1 MGNTRYPYRLSPYF
15 TRGKPRAPPSVDP
28 ETVHLP
34 VAVGLQWNLTIRFL
48 ALVLAALA
56 LQIRSLHAQTA
67 DQVLIVVNK
76 QSRDSREIGE
86 YYLKKRGVP
95 LANLCTIDTAPNEK
109 IAREVYDR
117 DIRTPVGE
125 FLTKHNLVE
134 KILYI
139 VTTAGVPLDVTG
151 NSDGLRNTAAAVDS
165 ELTVLYQ
172 QLHGVVIPIPGWV
185 RNPLFMQR
193 DAPFRHPQFPM
204 YLVTR
209 LAAYDMGEMKS
220 LVDRALVAR
229 NTGKFVIDAR
239 ADDSTPGN
247 GWLRTAA
254 LLLPKDRVILD
265 DSGTVLKNQKDVIGY
280 ASWGSND
287 RARKERFLHF
297 QWLPG
302 AIMTE
307 FVSTNGRTF
316 KRPPDTWQIGPWTD
330 KSKWF
335 EGAPQT
341 MSADYIHEG
350 ASGASGHVDEPYLT
364 GCPRPEFVLPA
375 YYQGRTM
382 AESYYLG
389 IPGLS
394 WMNIVIGDPLMRL
407 K

>member
-1 MGNTRYPYRLSPYF
+1 MGNTGHPYRLFPYF
-15 TRGKPRAPPSVDP
+15 IRANRRIPTSVLAQTALPSVA
-28 ETVHLP
+28 E
-34 VAVGLQWNLTIRFL
+34 ALQWSLILR
-48 ALVLAALA
+48 LVALA
-56 LQIRSLHAQTA
+56 LALALAAGTLCAQTA

-76 QSRDSREIGE
+76 QSKDSREIGE

-95 LANLCTIDTAPNEK
+95 LANLCTIDTPPSEK
-109 IAREVYDR
+109 ISREVYDR
-117 DIRTPVGE
+117 DIRTPVGT
-125 FLTKHNLVE
+125 FLAKHNLVE

-139 VTTAGVPLDVTG
+139 VTTFGVPQEVTG
-151 NSDGLRNTAAAVDS
+151 NDDGLRNPGASVDS

-172 QLHGVVIPIPGWV
+172 QLHGVVIPLPGWV
-185 RNPLFMQR
+185 RNPFFMQR

-209 LAAYDMGEMKS
+209 LAAYDMGEMKG
-220 LVDRALVAR
+220 LVDRALIAR

-239 ADDSTPGN
+239 ADNDTPGN

-265 DSGTVLKNQKDVIGY
+265 DSATVLKNQKDVIGY

-287 RARKERFLHF
+287 HDRKERFLHF
-297 QWLPG
+297 EWLPG

-316 KRPPDTWQIGPWTD
+316 KKPPDSWQIGPWSD
-330 KSKWF
+330 KSAYF
-335 EGAPQT
+335 SGSPQT
-341 MSADYIHEG
+341 LTADYIHEG
-350 ASGASGHVDEPYLT
+350 ASGASGHVDEPYLS

-375 YYQGRTM
+375 YYEGRTL

-389 IPGLS
+389 IPNLS
-394 WMNIVIGDPLMRL
+394 WMNVVIGDPLMRL
-407 K
+407 KP